1 METTF
6 TRTDTKVIKGVA
18 VLLMLMHHL
27 FYFPDNRP
35 YSMPEVRQTLPN
47 FMGQGLETMLGI
59 FGVICVPIFFFLAG
73 YGLYLQTRRD
83 GFRLEKRILAVYTQ
97 YWKIFFIFIPIG
109 FLFFRHQSDY
119 CKAMAYCHVF
129 EQRGMQELFSALFC
143 LKTPYNYE
151 WWFLRGYVVFLVLGY
166 VYLRLTEK
174 IRNFWVE
181 LVVVLAVVT
190 LLHLAAPLYKAAAF
204 VGRYSTSLWLIHTFY
219 LYYYEPAAKLTH
231 ISGNLWVDYVILVV
245 MTLVSAIAVAWFW
258 KCVPVQKLSGLLMK
272 EKAV

>member
-1 METTF
+1 
-6 TRTDTKVIKGVA
+6 
-18 VLLMLMHHL
+18 
-27 FYFPDNRP
+27 
-35 YSMPEVRQTLPN
+35 
-47 FMGQGLETMLGI
+47 
-59 FGVICVPIFFFLAG
+59 
-73 YGLYLQTRRD
+73 
-83 GFRLEKRILAVYTQ
+83 
-97 YWKIFFIFIPIG
+97 
-109 FLFFRHQSDY
+109 
-119 CKAMAYCHVF
+119 
-129 EQRGMQELFSALFC
+129 MQELFSALFC

-174 IRNFWVE
+174 TRNFWVE
-181 LVVVLAVVT
+181 LVVVLAVNFYGGNLLQFLMNAGLLPQDGPFLGLAASHWNGALVLVGIVFAKYGVLDKWKARSVEKYTALTNLLFSLTIIVGCFFLRLGDMSMNYDAILAPLFVLAVVT

-245 MTLVSAIAVAWFW
+245 MTLVSAIAVEWFW

>member
-1 METTF
+1 
-6 TRTDTKVIKGVA
+6 
-18 VLLMLMHHL
+18 
-27 FYFPDNRP
+27 
-35 YSMPEVRQTLPN
+35 
-47 FMGQGLETMLGI
+47 
-59 FGVICVPIFFFLAG
+59 
-73 YGLYLQTRRD
+73 
-83 GFRLEKRILAVYTQ
+83 
-97 YWKIFFIFIPIG
+97 
-109 FLFFRHQSDY
+109 
-119 CKAMAYCHVF
+119 
-129 EQRGMQELFSALFC
+129 MQELFSALFC

-181 LVVVLAVVT
+181 LVVVLTVNFYGGNLLQFLMNAGLLPQDGPFLGLAASHWNGALVLVGIVFAKYGVLDKWKARSVEKYTALTNLLFSLTIIVGCFFLRLGDMSMNYDAILAPLFVLAVVT